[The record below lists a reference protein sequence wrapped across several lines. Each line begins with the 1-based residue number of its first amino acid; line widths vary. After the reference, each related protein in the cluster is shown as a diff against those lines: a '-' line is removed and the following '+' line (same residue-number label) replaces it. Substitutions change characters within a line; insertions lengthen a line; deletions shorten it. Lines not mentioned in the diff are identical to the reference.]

1 MENFS
6 RHSSRSS
13 HSKSAPKQRRNGY
26 EPSDADTDWQDSPWH
41 EIPSVNNNSSH
52 LRNVR
57 VLVQDRPKALRRSL
71 TPPSR
76 SSNHDYDF
84 SSPVTTLKPSLS
96 RKNQHKSPYRP
107 QPDDDADVVTLQT
120 STSPFMRND
129 LPKHIVYPYKTK
141 GDEAEMNVEELRK
154 SSSRTQNHKASRQR
168 LNSEENRRPT
178 YNRRSVSAPKPRAK
192 EKEQP
197 ADTGL
202 KAWKEDR
209 TPSPLPR
216 KHRETASEIN
226 EMIATART
234 FNDPANV
241 DSKVT
246 ESISPGDIFFS
257 QTLPLQRNVVKK
269 NPGQGSTLNSKP
281 KEVSKRDSVPRQRSK
296 PNANTDQTTRGASSN
311 TVTSQKNTTLNRV
324 SSRRSSSKR
333 STQSSKMSDGSGT
346 LSESFRKFTDNMQ
359 ISQKN
364 TWFSCGRK
372 GPCRTSKAPESH
384 EFDEASFIQK
394 AFVVENLRHF
404 WADKHQPGSLSG
416 FICNK
421 QQAQHLKQL
430 ISHNTCP
437 HILFKGPSGSG
448 KKALARALLCE
459 IYGDQALN
467 ITHELR
473 CFSVQEKGPMQIVV
487 PLISSPHHVELYLKS
502 ETTNVRFALMTLVK
516 EMTSSHAMT
525 PEVSNATCWAD
536 YKVIVFYE
544 VEKLAEN
551 VQHMIKWIMDC
562 YMETC
567 KIILCC
573 EDDVGILD
581 SVKSRCKIVT
591 VDAPITHEIME
602 VLIQIGRKESF
613 DLPMSFAAKIATKS
627 KQNIRKA
634 VMALE
639 ACKAHNYPFADEQP
653 IPIGWEDVL
662 VELSADILSDPSPQ
676 RSFFIRVDLQ
686 KLLGEFVH
694 PRLILQKLVEQ
705 FLKRVDASVK
715 RELYYWHAYYDK
727 RLPEGTTAL
736 LKLEEFVA
744 KFMSIYRKSLRGRLS
759 YLPQ

>member
-1 MENFS
+1 MENSS

-13 HSKSAPKQRRNGY
+13 HSKSASKQRRNGY

-41 EIPSVNNNSSH
+41 EISTVNNNNNH
-52 LRNVR
+52 PRNVK
-57 VLVQDRPKALRRSL
+57 VLVKDRPKALGRRSL

-76 SSNHDYDF
+76 SSNHDYYF
-84 SSPVTTLKPSLS
+84 STSPVTTLKPSS
-96 RKNQHKSPYRP
+96 VSNNQHKSPYKP
-107 QPDDDADVVTLQT
+107 QRDDVDVVTLPRDN
-120 STSPFMRND
+120 SPF
-129 LPKHIVYPYKTK
+129 
-141 GDEAEMNVEELRK
+141 RK
-154 SSSRTQNHKASRQR
+154 SSSKTQNHKTSRQR
-168 LNSEENRRPT
+168 LDSEENRSSLKQT
-178 YNRRSVSAPKPRAK
+178 YNRRSVSAPKPR
-192 EKEQP
+192 EKVQEQQV
-197 ADTGL
+197 DMGL
-202 KAWKEDR
+202 KAWKQDR
-209 TPSPLPR
+209 STSPLPR
-216 KHRETASEIN
+216 KHRETAVAN
-226 EMIATART
+226 ART
-234 FNDPANV
+234 LNSSASV
-241 DSKVT
+241 DLKVT
-246 ESISPGDIFFS
+246 ESVSPGDIFFS
-257 QTLPLQRNVVKK
+257 QNLALQRNVVTK
-269 NPGQGSTLNSKP
+269 NTGQS
-281 KEVSKRDSVPRQRSK
+281 KEVSKRDPMPRHRSK
-296 PNANTDQTTRGASSN
+296 PNGNTDQTTQGVSSN
-311 TVTSQKNTTLNRV
+311 TVTSLKNTTLNRV
-324 SSRRSSSKR
+324 SSRRSSSKS
-333 STQSSKMSDGSGT
+333 STHSSRMSDGSGT
-346 LSESFRKFTDNMQ
+346 LSGSFRKFTENMQ
-359 ISQKN
+359 MNQKN
-364 TWFSCGRK
+364 AWFGCAKK
-372 GPCRTSKAPESH
+372 GPCRTLKKAPEIH

-394 AFVVENLRHF
+394 AFVVENLRQF

-448 KKALARALLCE
+448 KKALTRALLCE

-487 PLISSPHHVELYLKS
+487 PLISSPHHGELYLKS

-516 EMTSSHAMT
+516 EMTSNHAMP
-525 PEVSNATCWAD
+525 PEVSNATL
-536 YKVIVFYE
+536 IVFYE
-544 VEKLAEN
+544 VEKLAES

-591 VDAPITHEIME
+591 VDTPITHEIME

-627 KQNIRKA
+627 KQNIRRA
-634 VMALE
+634 IMALE

-676 RSFFIRVDLQ
+676 RSFFIRGDIQ
-686 KLLGEFVH
+686 KLLVDFVH
-694 PRLILQKLVEQ
+694 PKLILQKLVEQ

-744 KFMSIYRKSLRGRLS
+744 KFMSIYRKSFRGRR
-759 YLPQ
+759 

>member
-1 MENFS
+1 MENSS
-6 RHSSRSS
+6 RYSSRSS
-13 HSKSAPKQRRNGY
+13 HSKSASKQRRNGY

-41 EIPSVNNNSSH
+41 EISTVNNNNNNDH
-52 LRNVR
+52 LRIVK
-57 VLVQDRPKALRRSL
+57 VLVKDRPKAVGRRSL

-76 SSNHDYDF
+76 SSNHDYDDF
-84 SSPVTTLKPSLS
+84 SSPVTTMKPSS
-96 RKNQHKSPYRP
+96 VRNNQH
-107 QPDDDADVVTLQT
+107 
-120 STSPFMRND
+120 
-129 LPKHIVYPYKTK
+129 
-141 GDEAEMNVEELRK
+141 K
-154 SSSRTQNHKASRQR
+154 SSSRTQNHKTS
-168 LNSEENRRPT
+168 LDSEENRSSLKPT
-178 YNRRSVSAPKPRAK
+178 YNHRSVSAPKPRAK
-192 EKEQP
+192 EKEQQV
-197 ADTGL
+197 DTGL
-202 KAWKEDR
+202 SAWKADR
-209 TPSPLPR
+209 TTSPLPR
-216 KHRETASEIN
+216 NHRETAVAN
-226 EMIATART
+226 ART
-234 FNDPANV
+234 LNRPANV
-241 DSKVT
+241 DLKVA
-246 ESISPGDIFFS
+246 ELISPFFS
-257 QTLPLQRNVVKK
+257 QTLTLQRNVVTK
-269 NPGQGSTLNSKP
+269 NTGQGSNLTYKS
-281 KEVSKRDSVPRQRSK
+281 KEVSKRGSMPRQRSK
-296 PNANTDQTTRGASSN
+296 PNGNTDQTTQGVSSN
-311 TVTSQKNTTLNRV
+311 TVTSQKNTEINRV
-324 SSRRSSSKR
+324 SSRRSSSKS
-333 STQSSKMSDGSGT
+333 STHSSKMSDGSGT
-346 LSESFRKFTDNMQ
+346 LRGSFRKFTENMQ
-359 ISQKN
+359 MNQKN
-364 TWFSCGRK
+364 VWFGCGKK
-372 GPCRTSKAPESH
+372 GPCRTLRKAPEIQ

-394 AFVVENLRHF
+394 ALVVENLRQF

-421 QQAQHLKQL
+421 QQAQHLKEL
-430 ISHNTCP
+430 IYHKTCP

-448 KKALARALLCE
+448 KKTLTRALLCE

-467 ITHELR
+467 ITQELR

-487 PLISSPHHVELYLKS
+487 PLISSPHHAELYLKS

-516 EMTSSHAMT
+516 EMTSNHAM
-525 PEVSNATCWAD
+525 PSEVSNTTCWAD

-544 VEKLAEN
+544 VEKLAET

-591 VDAPITHEIME
+591 VDTPITHEIME
-602 VLIQIGRKESF
+602 VLIQIGRKECF
-613 DLPMSFAAKIATKS
+613 DLSMSFTAKIATKS

-639 ACKAHNYPFADEQP
+639 ACKAHNYPFDEEQP

-676 RSFFIRVDLQ
+676 RSFFIRGDIQ
-686 KLLGEFVH
+686 KLLVDFVH

-715 RELYYWHAYYDK
+715 RELYYWHTYYEK

-744 KFMSIYRKSLRGRLS
+744 KFMSIYRKSFRGRRS

>member
-1 MENFS
+1 MEFSS
-6 RHSSRSS
+6 RHSSTSS

-41 EIPSVNNNSSH
+41 EIQAMNDNNH

-57 VLVQDRPKALRRSL
+57 VLVKDRPNALGRSL

-84 SSPVTTLKPSLS
+84 SSPVTPLKPSS
-96 RKNQHKSPYRP
+96 VRKNQHKSPYRP

-120 STSPFMRND
+120 SASPFMRND

-141 GDEAEMNVEELRK
+141 GDEAEMNRR
-154 SSSRTQNHKASRQR
+154 SSSRTQNHKTSRQR
-168 LNSEENRRPT
+168 LISKENRSSVKPT
-178 YNRRSVSAPKPRAK
+178 YNRRSVSAPKPTAK
-192 EKEQP
+192 EKEV
-197 ADTGL
+197 DTGL
-202 KAWKEDR
+202 EAWKEDR

-216 KHRETASEIN
+216 KHRETAGEIN
-226 EMIATART
+226 EMIANART
-234 FNDPANV
+234 LNDPGNV

-269 NPGQGSTLNSKP
+269 IPGQGSNSTSKP

-296 PNANTDQTTRGASSN
+296 PNANTDQTTRGALSN
-311 TVTSQKNTTLNRV
+311 TVTSQKNATLNRV

-346 LSESFRKFTDNMQ
+346 LSER

-372 GPCRTSKAPESH
+372 GPCRTAKAPESY
-384 EFDEASFIQK
+384 EFDEASFIQEE
-394 AFVVENLRHF
+394 FVVENLRQF

-448 KKALARALLCE
+448 KKALARALLCK

-467 ITHELR
+467 I
-473 CFSVQEKGPMQIVV
+473 FV

-525 PEVSNATCWAD
+525 PEVSNAICWAN

-613 DLPMSFAAKIATKS
+613 DLLMSFAAKIATKS

-639 ACKAHNYPFADEQP
+639 ACKAHNYPFADEHP
-653 IPIGWEDVL
+653 FPIGWEDVL
-662 VELSADILSDPSPQ
+662 VELTADILSDPSPQ

-705 FLKRVDASVK
+705 FLKRVDTSVK
-715 RELYYWHAYYDK
+715 REL
-727 RLPEGTTAL
+727 LPEGTTAL

>member
-1 MENFS
+1 MEISS

-26 EPSDADTDWQDSPWH
+26 EPSDGDTDWPDSPWH
-41 EIPSVNNNSSH
+41 EIPTVNNYNH
-52 LRNVR
+52 LQNVR
-57 VLVQDRPKALRRSL
+57 VLVKDRPKAFGRSL

-84 SSPVTTLKPSLS
+84 SSAATTSKSS
-96 RKNQHKSPYRP
+96 SVRDNQHKSPYRP
-107 QPDDDADVVTLQT
+107 QPDDTDVITLQT
-120 STSPFMRND
+120 NTSPFIRND
-129 LPKHIVYPYKTK
+129 LQKHIVYPYKTK
-141 GDEAEMNVEELRK
+141 GDEAEEELRK

-168 LNSEENRRPT
+168 LNSEENRSSVKA
-178 YNRRSVSAPKPRAK
+178 NRRSVSAPKPRAK
-192 EKEQP
+192 EKEQRV
-197 ADTGL
+197 DTGL
-202 KAWKEDR
+202 QAWEEDR

-216 KHRETASEIN
+216 KHRETASGIN
-226 EMIATART
+226 AMIANARMS
-234 FNDPANV
+234 NGPANV
-241 DSKVT
+241 GFKVT

-257 QTLPLQRNVVKK
+257 QTLPLQNNVVKK
-269 NPGQGSTLNSKP
+269 NSGQGSNSTSKP
-281 KEVSKRDSVPRQRSK
+281 KEVSKRDSLPRQRSK
-296 PNANTDQTTRGASSN
+296 PNANADQTTRGVSSN
-311 TVTSQKNTTLNRV
+311 TVTSQKNAATLSRV

-364 TWFSCGRK
+364 IWFSCGRK
-372 GPCRTSKAPESH
+372 GPCRTSKAPESY

-394 AFVVENLRHF
+394 AFVVENLRQF

-421 QQAQHLKQL
+421 QQAQNLKQL

-448 KKALARALLCE
+448 KKALTRALLCE
-459 IYGDQALN
+459 IYGDQDLN
-467 ITHELR
+467 
-473 CFSVQEKGPMQIVV
+473 EKGPMQIVV

-516 EMTSSHAMT
+516 EMTSSHATT

-602 VLIQIGRKESF
+602 VLIQTGRKESF

-627 KQNIRKA
+627 KQHIRKA

-639 ACKAHNYPFADEQP
+639 ACKAHKERRRLLR
-653 IPIGWEDVL
+653 WEDVL

-694 PRLILQKLVEQ
+694 PRLILQ
-705 FLKRVDASVK
+705 
-715 RELYYWHAYYDK
+715 DK

-744 KFMSIYRKSLRGRLS
+744 KFMSIYRKSLRGRLP
-759 YLPQ
+759 YLSQ

>member
-1 MENFS
+1 MEISS

-26 EPSDADTDWQDSPWH
+26 EPSDADTDWPDSPWH
-41 EIPSVNNNSSH
+41 EIPTVNNYNH
-52 LRNVR
+52 LQKVR
-57 VLVQDRPKALRRSL
+57 VLVKDRPKAFGRSL
-71 TPPSR
+71 TPPSS

-84 SSPVTTLKPSLS
+84 SSAATTSKSS
-96 RKNQHKSPYRP
+96 SVRNNQHKSPYRP
-107 QPDDDADVVTLQT
+107 QPDDDADVVTL
-120 STSPFMRND
+120 
-129 LPKHIVYPYKTK
+129 KTNTRDK
-141 GDEAEMNVEELRK
+141 NR
-154 SSSRTQNHKASRQR
+154 SSLK
-168 LNSEENRRPT
+168 PT

-192 EKEQP
+192 EKEQRVV
-197 ADTGL
+197 TGL
-202 KAWKEDR
+202 EAWKEDR

-226 EMIATART
+226 EMIANART
-234 FNDPANV
+234 LNDPANV

-269 NPGQGSTLNSKP
+269 IPGQGSNLTSKP
-281 KEVSKRDSVPRQRSK
+281 KEVSKRDSIPRQRSK
-296 PNANTDQTTRGASSN
+296 PNANADQTNRGVSSN
-311 TVTSQKNTTLNRV
+311 AVTSQKNTTLNRV

-333 STQSSKMSDGSGT
+333 STQSSKTSDGSGT

-372 GPCRTSKAPESH
+372 GPCRTSKAPESY

-394 AFVVENLRHF
+394 AFVVENLRQF
-404 WADKHQPGSLSG
+404 WADKHQPGSLSA

-437 HILFKGPSGSG
+437 HILFKGPAGSG
-448 KKALARALLCE
+448 KKALTRALLCE

-487 PLISSPHHVELYLKS
+487 PLISSPHHVELCLKS

-536 YKVIVFYE
+536 YKVMVFYE

-705 FLKRVDASVK
+705 FLKRVDTSVK

-744 KFMSIYRKSLRGRLS
+744 KFMSIYRKSLRGQLS

>member
-1 MENFS
+1 MENSS

-26 EPSDADTDWQDSPWH
+26 EPSDGDTDWQDSPWH
-41 EIPSVNNNSSH
+41 EIPAKKDNNR

-57 VLVQDRPKALRRSL
+57 VLVKDRPNALGRSL

-84 SSPVTTLKPSLS
+84 SSPVTTLKPSS
-96 RKNQHKSPYRP
+96 ARKNQHKSPYRP

-120 STSPFMRND
+120 NTSPFIRND
-129 LPKHIVYPYKTK
+129 LPKHIVYPSKTK
-141 GDEAEMNVEELRK
+141 EDEAEMNIEEFVK
-154 SSSRTQNHKASRQR
+154 TSSSRTQNHR
-168 LNSEENRRPT
+168 NRST

-192 EKEQP
+192 EKEQRVV
-197 ADTGL
+197 TGL
-202 KAWKEDR
+202 EAWKEDR

-216 KHRETASEIN
+216 KHRETATEIN
-226 EMIATART
+226 EIVANARAL
-234 FNDPANV
+234 NGPANV
-241 DSKVT
+241 DLKVT

-257 QTLPLQRNVVKK
+257 QTSTVQRNVVKK
-269 NPGQGSTLNSKP
+269 NPGQGSNLTSKP

-296 PNANTDQTTRGASSN
+296 PNSNTDQTTRGVSSN
-311 TVTSQKNTTLNRV
+311 TVTSQKNAATLNRV
-324 SSRRSSSKR
+324 SSRKSSSKR

-372 GPCRTSKAPESH
+372 GPCRTSKAPESY

-394 AFVVENLRHF
+394 AFVVENLRQF

-448 KKALARALLCE
+448 KKALTRALLCE

-473 CFSVQEKGPMQIVV
+473 CFNVQEKGPMQIVV

-516 EMTSSHAMT
+516 EMTSSHSMT

-573 EDDVGILD
+573 EDDIGILD

-759 YLPQ
+759 YIPQ